1 MFKSII
7 KNLSFKKII
16 NKIPINIPYDKKLH
30 FLVGLI
36 ISLLIGIFNIT
47 IGLICSIIAGIFKEI
62 YDYHDYGKF
71 DPMDMIVTW
80 FGGMIGFIIIK
91 IIKILI

>member
-1 MFKSII
+1 MNNI
-7 KNLSFKKII
+7 L
-16 NKIPINIPYDKKLH
+16 NKIPYDKKLH
-30 FLVGLI
+30 IGCGF
-36 ISLLIGIFNIT
+36 LIGLFGEFFKLGYGIA
-47 IGLICSIIAGIFKEI
+47 LSVSAGIVKEV